1 MEESG
6 NGSMN
11 PKVIALAQ
19 AIAKAEG
26 FGVDGALP
34 TRCHNPG
41 DLEVGDVGYGTDEG
55 KTIFSEDQDGWMALE
70 HQCDLMLTG
79 NSHVYKPS
87 MNFLQIAQ
95 LYTGGDNAGAWAQI
109 VAQSLGISVTMTLY
123 QFYNPTQQEAP
134 NA

>member
-1 MEESG
+1 
-6 NGSMN
+6 MN
-11 PKVIALAQ
+11 SKVIAFAQ

-26 FGVDGALP
+26 FGVAGALP

-79 NSHVYKPS
+79 NSHLYKPS
-87 MNFLQIAQ
+87 MNILQVAM
-95 LYTGGDNAGAWAQI
+95 LYTGNDSSASWAQA
-109 VAQSLGISVTMTLY
+109 VAQALGISVTTTLY
-123 QFYNPTQQEAP
+123 QFWNPPQQE
-134 NA
+134 NT